1 MPLNY
6 VSIAKLEE
14 MEKQYRFN
22 GVRNS
27 EIRFSWIRLGLVAR
41 WEDAV
46 PRAVA
51 MVTDQGRMKFLRPLY
66 R

>member
-1 MPLNY
+1 
-6 VSIAKLEE
+6 
-14 MEKQYRFN
+14 MEKQYGFN